1 MDGIVENKSSLKKWV
16 VHITV
21 ALIIVVWLTPTLG
34 LFVSSF
40 RTRDQISVSGWWT
53 AFFTTEQ
60 NEVLRAADPDDF
72 RVADGDVF
80 TVSGNLFVEGA
91 SSMTVTT
98 GKDFSAKKGAGETG
112 KEIILWGTKLRTSD
126 AYVPGEVADMGEG
139 ESITV
144 QANGDYVWRGNDDQ
158 LSGRGQRVFV
168 TVNAPPEFTLQNYH
182 WMLFDKTNPHSL
194 WQALLNTLIMAI
206 PSTIIPITMAAFAA
220 YALAWMNFRGRG
232 LLIAAVVAGLAVP
245 PNIALIPVLKLHMD
259 IGIGKSYLGMW
270 LAHSAFTLPFAL
282 FLLRNYMAGI
292 PREIV
297 ENAKLDG
304 ANDFQIF
311 TRIILPLSIPALAS
325 YAIIQFLWVFNDLLG
340 PKVFLI
346 DSGTG
351 ERDIITN
358 AITRML
364 GPYAGNWD
372 IISAGA
378 FISMAVPLA
387 VFFAMQRYFARG
399 LLAGSI
405 KG

>member
-1 MDGIVENKSSLKKWV
+1 MDGIVETKSSLKKWV
-16 VHITV
+16 VRITV
-21 ALIIVVWLTPTLG
+21 ALLVAVWLTPTLG

-53 AFFTTEQ
+53 AFFTTEK

-72 RVADGDVF
+72 RLADGDVF
-80 TVSGNLFVEGA
+80 TVSGNLFGEG
-91 SSMTVTT
+91 SS
-98 GKDFSAKKGAGETG
+98 KK
-112 KEIILWGTKLRTSD
+112 IILWGTKRRSRD

-168 TVNAPPEFTLQNYH
+168 TVRAPPEFTLQNYH

-206 PSTIIPITMAAFAA
+206 PSTIIPLAMAAFAA
-220 YALAWMNFRGRG
+220 YALAWMNFRGNA

-245 PNIALIPVLKLHMD
+245 PNIALIPILKLHMD
-259 IGIGKSYLGMW
+259 IGIGKSFLGMW

-304 ANDFQIF
+304 ATDFQIF
-311 TRIILPLSIPALAS
+311 IRIILPLSIPALAS
-325 YAIIQFLWVFNDLLG
+325 YAIIQFLLVFNDLLG

-351 ERDIITN
+351 DRDIITN

-372 IISAGA
+372 IIAAGA